1 MNKNKIMAILIAV
14 TAACMIIGSLH
25 HMLGA
30 FRIHTHA
37 EAGAPVEIVEEQTDE
52 NEAKRTLSEAEEQPQ
67 QEEAEAD
74 KASSKEEAEADKAS
88 SKEEAETDKASVKEE
103 TDTAEKTSEKET
115 DAAEEKEASTNK
127 TTDLNKVH
135 ADIDIADLTIREGEE
150 LHVDFQGDQDFEP
163 EVTQKN
169 GVLTI
174 TQRVESRW
182 FNIFK
187 NNTKNIK
194 ITVTVP
200 EGTELEE
207 LKTELDLGDTRLE
220 NMKVSHCSVSTNLGD
235 VKCEDCSFADIRI
248 VSAMGDVHMND
259 CVFKELEVQQDLGDV
274 DISTPQDLSHA
285 DLVLETD
292 LGDVSVNGQNQE
304 SKFSLSGDGE
314 IRVVVEN
321 DLGDIDLDYAA

>member
-30 FRIHTHA
+30 FRIHTRA

-52 NEAKRTLSEAEEQPQ
+52 SEAKGTLSEAEEQPQ

-74 KASSKEEAEADKAS
+74 KVSSKEEE
-88 SKEEAETDKASVKEE
+88 ETDKVSVKEE
-103 TDTAEKTSEKET
+103 TDTAEKSSEKET
-115 DAAEEKEASTNK
+115 DAAEEKEASTDK
-127 TTDLNKVH
+127 TTDLKKVH

-187 NNTKNIK
+187 NNKKNIK
-194 ITVTVP
+194 ITVTIP
-200 EGTELEE
+200 EGTELDCWSTASPPASV
-207 LKTELDLGDTRLE
+207 LRPRTARRSAWRSPPARPSTE
-220 NMKVSHCSVSTNLGD
+220 
-235 VKCEDCSFADIRI
+235 
-248 VSAMGDVHMND
+248 
-259 CVFKELEVQQDLGDV
+259 
-274 DISTPQDLSHA
+274 
-285 DLVLETD
+285 
-292 LGDVSVNGQNQE
+292 
-304 SKFSLSGDGE
+304 
-314 IRVVVEN
+314 
-321 DLGDIDLDYAA
+321 

>member
-67 QEEAEAD
+67 QEE
-74 KASSKEEAEADKAS
+74 
-88 SKEEAETDKASVKEE
+88 
-103 TDTAEKTSEKET
+103 T
-115 DAAEEKEASTNK
+115 DAAEDNAASTDK
-127 TTDLNKVH
+127 TTDLKKVH
-135 ADIDIADLTIREGEE
+135 ADIDIADLTIQEGEE
-150 LHVDFQGDQDFEP
+150 IHVDFQGDQDFEP

-187 NNTKNIK
+187 NNKKNVK
-194 ITVTVP
+194 ITVTIP

-207 LKTELDLGDTRLE
+207 LKTELDLGDTRLK
-220 NMKVSHCSVSTNLGD
+220 NLKVSHCSVSTDLGD
-235 VKCEDCSFADIRI
+235 AKCEDCSFTDIRV
-248 VSAMGDVHMND
+248 VSAMGDVQIKNCSFED
-259 CVFKELEVQQDLGDV
+259 LDVRQDLGDV
-274 DISTPQDLSHA
+274 DISTPQDLSDA

-292 LGDVSVNGQNQE
+292 LGDVSVNGQNQK

-321 DLGDIDLDYAA
+321 DLGDIDLDYGS